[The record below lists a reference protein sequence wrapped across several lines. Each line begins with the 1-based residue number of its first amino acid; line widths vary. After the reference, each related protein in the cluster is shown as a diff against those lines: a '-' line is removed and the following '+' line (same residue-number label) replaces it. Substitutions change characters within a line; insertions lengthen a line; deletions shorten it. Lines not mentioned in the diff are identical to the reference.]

1 MGVFSWLKRRRLPPP
16 GRERVAR
23 YVDERGPVVFVEG
36 AVPGGAVVPESWRA
50 LPSLSPAERVELMV
64 SVMGETVGEHLPRTL
79 RGLAGRCV
87 DAELAVHGGE
97 YFVVYTFFN
106 ADGKEVSY
114 VGGNPLRPS
123 WPAPGEDGYADN
135 VRRVWE
141 SVPESVRAFYERTHD
156 GFGMFPDTDRLYRL
170 EHVRPVYG
178 VLDVG
183 YEEPEVA
190 ERARHCYMF
199 YEDASGTPFTLDILA
214 DRVERAGDLW
224 WIDST
229 REYHVDFWGVLDQLL
244 EAVIVPLEDRG
255 PRRDR

>member
-1 MGVFSWLKRRRLPPP
+1 M
-16 GRERVAR
+16 
-23 YVDERGPVVFVEG
+23 VFVEG

-50 LPSLSPAERVELMV
+50 LPALSPAERVGLMV

-79 RGLAGRCV
+79 RGLRERCV

-97 YFVVYTFFN
+97 YFVVYTFIN
-106 ADGKEVSY
+106 
-114 VGGNPLRPS
+114 
-123 WPAPGEDGYADN
+123 
-135 VRRVWE
+135 
-141 SVPESVRAFYERTHD
+141 
-156 GFGMFPDTDRLYRL
+156 
-170 EHVRPVYG
+170 
-178 VLDVG
+178 
-183 YEEPEVA
+183 EEPEVA

-199 YEDASGTPFTLDILA
+199 YEDASGAPFTLDILA

-255 PRRDR
+255 PRTGR

>member
-1 MGVFSWLKRRRLPPP
+1 MGVFSWLRRRRRVPSL
-16 GRERVAR
+16 GREWVAG

-50 LPSLSPAERVELMV
+50 LPALSPAERVELMV

-79 RGLAGRCV
+79 RGLRERCV

-123 WPAPGEDGYADN
+123 WPAPGQDGYADN

-156 GFGMFPDTDRLYRL
+156 GFHPFALEDEGLLPLREVRALVGDDCLDGIDDPGML
-170 EHVRPVYG
+170 
-178 VLDVG
+178 
-183 YEEPEVA
+183 
-190 ERARHCYMF
+190 
-199 YEDASGTPFTLDILA
+199 S
-214 DRVERAGDLW
+214 RVEGCYTFYRYPPWPLA
-224 WIDST
+224 IDVVGQSPG
-229 REYHVDFWGVLDQLL
+229 RCDYWLPGGERRLGADFWKSADHMI
-244 EAVIVPLEDRG
+244 E
-255 PRRDR
+255 

>member
-1 MGVFSWLKRRRLPPP
+1 MGVFSWLRRRRLPPP

-50 LPSLSPAERVELMV
+50 LPSLSPAERVGLMV

-79 RGLAGRCV
+79 RGLRERCV

-199 YEDASGTPFTLDILA
+199 YEDASGAPFTLDILA

-224 WIDST
+224 RPDFE
-229 REYHVDFWGVLDQLL
+229 REYHVDFWGRLDQLL